1 MKKKIKS
8 SHDACKAIV
17 ALTESYNSLAII
29 SSLDSKNQTIIQLRN
44 IAASGIAAD
53 QAAEEAEDAG
63 LGRMIEKAEKEQGKF
78 PFEELKLH

>member
-17 ALTESYNSLAII
+17 GMTQSYKKPVGSPDDYLIHN
-29 SSLDSKNQTIIQLRN
+29 LRN
-44 IAASGIAAD
+44 IAIAGIKAD
-53 QAAEEAEDAG
+53 DAIADAEDAD